1 MRKPIIAANWKMHK
15 TNTEAVDFIREFMPL
30 VQENKGVDIVLCV
43 PFTQLSTMA
52 EKLTGSAI
60 ALGAQNMYPAA
71 QGAFT
76 GEISPEMLLDIGVKY
91 VILGHSERREIF
103 GEKDQ
108 FIREKIGKALEV
120 GLVPIFCVGE
130 TLEEK
135 EQGLTQEKCRKQIL
149 KGLEGLEG
157 TEIEKIVVA
166 YEPIWA
172 IGTGKNASPQ
182 DAEDTISY
190 IRNIISELFGEVV
203 AQRVRIQYG
212 GSVKPNNIKEL
223 MDKSNIDGALVGG
236 ASLEPVSFAQIVN
249 YGE

>member
-1 MRKPIIAANWKMHK
+1 
-15 TNTEAVDFIREFMPL
+15 
-30 VQENKGVDIVLCV
+30 
-43 PFTQLSTMA
+43 
-52 EKLTGSAI
+52 
-60 ALGAQNMYPAA
+60 
-71 QGAFT
+71 
-76 GEISPEMLLDIGVKY
+76 MLLELGVQY

-103 GEKDQ
+103 GETDE

-120 GLVPIFCVGE
+120 GLIPILCVGE
-130 TLEEK
+130 SLEEK

-149 KGLEGLEG
+149 KGLEGLDAQEV
-157 TEIEKIVVA
+157 EKIVVA

-190 IRNIISELFGEVV
+190 IRSTLIELFGEEIG
-203 AQRVRIQYG
+203 QKVRIQYG

-223 MDKSNIDGALVGG
+223 MAKSNIDGALVGG

>member
-1 MRKPIIAANWKMHK
+1 LRKPIIAANWKMHK
-15 TNTEAVDFIREFMPL
+15 TNKEAQLFIREFKPL
-30 VQENKGVDIVLCV
+30 IQENKEVDVVLCV
-43 PFTQLSTMA
+43 PFTQLSTVA
-52 EKLTGSAI
+52 EELSGTSI
-60 ALGAQNMYPAA
+60 ALGAQNMYPRE

-76 GEISPEMLLDIGVKY
+76 GEISPEMLLELGVQY

-103 GEKDQ
+103 GETDE

-120 GLVPIFCVGE
+120 GLIPILCVGE
-130 TLEEK
+130 SLEEK

-149 KGLEGLEG
+149 KGLEGLGAQEV
-157 TEIEKIVVA
+157 EKIVVA

-190 IRNIISELFGEVV
+190 IRSTLIELFGEEIG
-203 AQRVRIQYG
+203 QKVRIQYG

-223 MDKSNIDGALVGG
+223 MAKSNIDGALVGG